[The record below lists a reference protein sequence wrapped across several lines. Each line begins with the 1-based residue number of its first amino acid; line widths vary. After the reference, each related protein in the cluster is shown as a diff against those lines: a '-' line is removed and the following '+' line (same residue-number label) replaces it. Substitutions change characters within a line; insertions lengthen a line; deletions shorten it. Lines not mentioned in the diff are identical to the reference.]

1 VAPVQRLAPSL
12 RGGRGTGVLLLRC
25 SGVIPAAPPIDL
37 TDPAVVAD
45 PYPSF
50 ARARVQA
57 PVQWHEGLGL
67 WLAFTHA
74 ESDAVLRD
82 RRLGRIWRDREPA
95 ERFGSFNL
103 VHRNALLEMEPP
115 DHTRL
120 RRLVSAAFARG
131 HVERLRPWVQRLAG
145 ELVDGLVERSGGT
158 EPVDVLSGMAEEL
171 PVAVIAELLGV
182 PEADRPL
189 LRPWSNAIVKMY
201 EYGRTAAVEDAAE
214 RAADQFVTYL
224 RGLAAERRRTPGEDL
239 LSHLVGVRDSDGDR
253 LTEDE
258 LVTTCVLLLN
268 AGHEATVNVSGNG
281 LLALLEHPDQLARL
295 RDDPG
300 LLSTAVE
307 EFMRFDSPLQLFE
320 RTATTDVQVGGVTV
334 REGQKVAALLGA
346 ANRDPAVFP
355 DPDRFDV
362 GRTDNPH
369 ITFGAGV
376 HFCIGAPLARVE
388 LQASFGAL
396 LERTSRLELGGEPVR
411 RPEFVIRGLAELPVV
426 LC

>member
-1 VAPVQRLAPSL
+1 MTSA
-12 RGGRGTGVLLLRC
+12 
-25 SGVIPAAPPIDL
+25 AAPLDL

-45 PYPSF
+45 PYPAF
-50 ARARVQA
+50 AAARAAA
-57 PVQWHEGLGL
+57 PVQWHAELGL

-74 ESDAVLRD
+74 EAGAVLRD

-103 VHRNALLEMEPP
+103 IHRNAILEMEPP

-120 RRLVSAAFARG
+120 RRLISTAFARG
-131 HVERLRPWVQRLAG
+131 HVERLLPWVQELAR
-145 ELVDGLVERSGGT
+145 ELVDGLVARSDGS

-182 PEADRPL
+182 PHADRPL

-214 RAADQFVTYL
+214 RAAAEFVAYL
-224 RGLAAERRRTPGEDL
+224 RELAGRRRRAPGEDL
-239 LSHLVGVRDSDGDR
+239 LSHLVSVRDADGDR

-258 LVTTCVLLLN
+258 LVTTCILLLN

-281 LLALLEHPDQLARL
+281 LLALLQHPDQLARL
-295 RDDPG
+295 REDPG
-300 LLSTAVE
+300 LLPTAVE
-307 EFMRFDSPLQLFE
+307 ELMRYDSPLQLFE
-320 RTATTDVQVGGVTV
+320 RTATEEVGIGGVTV
-334 REGQKVAALLGA
+334 ARGQRIAALLGS
-346 ANRDPAVFP
+346 ANRDPAVFA
-355 DPDRFDV
+355 DPDALDV
-362 GRTDNPH
+362 GRSPNPQ
-369 ITFGAGV
+369 ISFGAGV

-388 LQASFGAL
+388 LQATFGAL
-396 LERTSRLELGGEPVR
+396 LERTSRLELGYPARR

-426 LC
+426 LTP

>member
-1 VAPVQRLAPSL
+1 MTS
-12 RGGRGTGVLLLRC
+12 
-25 SGVIPAAPPIDL
+25 APPLDL

-45 PYPSF
+45 PYPAF
-50 ARARVQA
+50 TRAREQA

-74 ESDAVLRD
+74 GSNAVLRD
-82 RRLGRIWRDREPA
+82 RRLGRIWRDRTPA
-95 ERFGSFNL
+95 ERFGQFNL
-103 VHRNALLEMEPP
+103 IHRNALLEMEPP

-131 HVERLRPWVQRLAG
+131 HVERLRPWVEDLAR
-145 ELVDGLVERSGGT
+145 ELVDGLVERSGGG
-158 EPVDVLSGMAEEL
+158 EPVDVLSGMAEQL

-201 EYGRTAAVEDAAE
+201 EYGRTTAVEDAAE
-214 RAADQFVTYL
+214 RAAAEFVAYL
-224 RGLAAERRRTPGEDL
+224 RELAAERRGAPGDDL
-239 LSHLVGVRDSDGDR
+239 VSHLVTVRDAEGDR

-258 LVTTCVLLLN
+258 LVTTCILLLN

-295 RDDPG
+295 RAEPA
-300 LLSTAVE
+300 LLPTAVE
-307 EFMRFDSPLQLFE
+307 ELMRYDSPLQLFE
-320 RTATTDVQVGGVTV
+320 RTATADVELAGVTV

-346 ANRDPAVFP
+346 ANRDPAVFA
-355 DPDRFDV
+355 DPDALDV
-362 GRTDNPH
+362 GRADNPH
-369 ITFGAGV
+369 ISFGAGV

-396 LERTSRLELGGEPVR
+396 LERTTRLELAAPPRR

-426 LC
+426 LARW